1 VTGIAITEGMTD
13 IIFILPMVLV
23 VSGLFALVTGAISL
37 RTSGV
42 YFIMITLAFGQMLFF
57 TLSSLA
63 HYGGDDGL
71 TLWDTASFFDTAF
84 FQYDGGLFY
93 AVLIILTLCWGFVS
107 LLSGARFGRVLRA
120 AKQNRMRVETMGFN
134 TFHYQLLAYVIAGMI
149 AGVAGFLFACQ
160 AEFVS
165 PAISTWQR
173 SGDLIIMVVLGGM
186 ATRNGPLLGA
196 LFFIL
201 VEEGLSLVLH
211 EWRLIFGPLLVVIVL
226 FANGGLAGLLRR
238 LGVEE

>member
-1 VTGIAITEGMTD
+1 MAGDATFGPVSVVCLSDSGQSKAKFD
-13 IIFILPMVLV
+13 HDVVLKTAYDPNG
-23 VSGLFALVTGAISL
+23 VSVSVESGTAALL
-37 RTSGV
+37 
-42 YFIMITLAFGQMLFF
+42 
-57 TLSSLA
+57 
-63 HYGGDDGL
+63 
-71 TLWDTASFFDTAF
+71 
-84 FQYDGGLFY
+84 
-93 AVLIILTLCWGFVS
+93 
-107 LLSGARFGRVLRA
+107 
-120 AKQNRMRVETMGFN
+120 
-134 TFHYQLLAYVIAGMI
+134 
-149 AGVAGFLFACQ
+149 VAGFLFACQ

>member
-1 VTGIAITEGMTD
+1 M
-13 IIFILPMVLV
+13 M
-23 VSGLFALVTGAISL
+23 
-37 RTSGV
+37 
-42 YFIMITLAFGQMLFF
+42 
-57 TLSSLA
+57 
-63 HYGGDDGL
+63 
-71 TLWDTASFFDTAF
+71 
-84 FQYDGGLFY
+84 
-93 AVLIILTLCWGFVS
+93 
-107 LLSGARFGRVLRA
+107 
-120 AKQNRMRVETMGFN
+120 
-134 TFHYQLLAYVIAGMI
+134 

-211 EWRLIFGPLLVVIVL
+211 EWRLIFGPLLVLIVL

-238 LGVEE
+238 LGIEE